1 MADNQPGR
9 GRSLGQ
15 AVRRFME
22 LESAGAIVLLAATV
36 AALGWANSPGREGY
50 DTLLGTRL
58 LIEWGPLHFDESL
71 RAVVND
77 ALMAVF
83 FFVVGL
89 EIKRELVTGEL
100 QDPKAVGLPVLAA
113 LGGMVVPAAIYGAFN
128 AGGAGSAGWGIP
140 MATDIAFALGVVA
153 LLGHRVPTPLKVF
166 LLTLAIADDI
176 GAIVVI
182 AAFYSAGLS
191 WPWLGAAAGGLVA
204 VAGLRRLRVSYL
216 PVYVLVGSAVWFA
229 THESGVHATIAG
241 VALGLLTPARPLAP
255 NQVPVAERL
264 ENALHPWTSF
274 MIVPLFALA
283 NAGVPVSAGA
293 LGDALTSAVGG
304 GIILGLVGGKTV
316 GVTAGSWVAVR
327 LGLGRLPEGVSWLQL
342 VPVAALAGIGFT
354 VSLFIAGLAFDD
366 PRLRESA
373 TLAILAASVFAALL
387 GAALSTATYRR
398 S

>member
-15 AVRRFME
+15 AVRRFMA
-22 LESAGAIVLLAATV
+22 LESAGGIVLLAATLV
-36 AALGWANSPGREGY
+36 ALVWANSPWRDGY
-50 DTLLGTRL
+50 HTLWDTRILV
-58 LIEWGPLHFDESL
+58 EWGPPHFDESL

-100 QDPKAVGLPVLAA
+100 QDPRAVGLPVLAA
-113 LGGMVVPAAIYGAFN
+113 LGGMVVPAAIYGALN

-153 LLGHRVPTPLKVF
+153 LLGHRVPSPLKVF

-191 WPWLGAAAGGLVA
+191 WPWLGAAAGGLAA
-204 VAGLRRLRVSYL
+204 VAGLRRLRVWYL
-216 PVYVLVGSAVWFA
+216 PVYVLIGTAVWFA
-229 THESGVHATIAG
+229 THESGVHPTIAG
-241 VALGLLTPARPLAP
+241 VALGLLTPARPRAR
-255 NQVPVAERL
+255 NEVPVAERL

-274 MIVPLFALA
+274 VVIPLFALA

-293 LGDALTSAVGG
+293 LRDTLGSAVGG
-304 GIILGLVGGKTV
+304 GIILGLVVGKTV
-316 GVTAGSWVAVR
+316 GVTTASWVAVR
-327 LGLGRLPEGVSWLQL
+327 LGLGRLPEGVSWFQL
-342 VPVAALAGIGFT
+342 VAVAALAGVGFT
-354 VSLFIAGLAFDD
+354 VSLFIAGLAFDE
-366 PRLRESA
+366 PALRESA
-373 TLAILAASVFAALL
+373 TLAILVASVLAALL
-387 GAALSTATYRR
+387 GAVISTATYLR